1 MNVKKG
7 VSDFVSY
14 FSTSGKRENSSMA
27 FYKGGELATERA
39 AFKMENVLGFGS
51 EVFETIGIK
60 ENMSS
65 IIGIRYKFDKG

>member
-1 MNVKKG
+1 
-7 VSDFVSY
+7 
-14 FSTSGKRENSSMA
+14 MA